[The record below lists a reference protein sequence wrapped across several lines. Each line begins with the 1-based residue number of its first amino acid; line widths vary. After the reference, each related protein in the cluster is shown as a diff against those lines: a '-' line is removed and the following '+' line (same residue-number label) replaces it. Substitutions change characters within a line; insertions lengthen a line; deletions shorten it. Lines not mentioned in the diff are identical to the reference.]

1 MPDAS
6 HMLFPLSEMF
16 FRPIP
21 PNSCQ
26 AFKSHLQPFL
36 IQATVPLSTKLER
49 LRLPLSNFHQ
59 PSGKQLL
66 LHVYCLLGQSFYFIH
81 PSIIRA
87 QDSTGGTK
95 LTIIKWR
102 LSTLPFFHMA
112 NSYLSFWPQASSPF
126 LKSTV
131 TVVWNQHT
139 VIPSIIEFIS
149 L

>member
-36 IQATVPLSTKLER
+36 IQATVPLSTKLEIKVTPQQFPPA
-49 LRLPLSNFHQ
+49 LW
-59 PSGKQLL
+59 KQLL